1 MKRFTAMF
9 LTAIYLLASVGVAVN
24 VHYCGGKVA
33 FVKLYTGANCPC
45 GDAMDEDG
53 CCHDET
59 VLFQLEDEQRSVS
72 HKFEF
77 NSQWAGLQVLEVPLV
92 HDPLPEQPG
101 NINLAFFNLPPPPD
115 LPVWLTNC
123 SLTYYG

>member
-1 MKRFTAMF
+1 MKRFTAIF

-24 VHYCGGKVA
+24 VHYCGEKVA
-33 FVKLYTGANCPC
+33 FVKLYTGASCLC
-45 GDAMDEDG
+45 GDDLEEEG

-59 VLFQLEDEQRSVS
+59 VMFQLEDEQRSVS
-72 HKFEF
+72 HNFEF
-77 NSQWAGLQVLEVPLV
+77 NSDWTALQIVEAPVV
-92 HDPLPEQPG
+92 HDPLPESPS
-101 NINLAFFNLPPPPD
+101 NINPAYLDGPPPPD